1 MTDLERLIN
10 VLKIAFSN
18 INIYKKSDMA
28 EYLGYKNPYFSGIIN
43 GKEKMSD
50 AFLRN
55 ISEKLNINSQWIVTG
70 DGEMFLDKK
79 IIQQNK
85 NGDNIQGHSVT
96 VNKTE
101 TEYFIELLKKKD
113 EQIDR
118 LLTIIEKMQG

>member
-1 MTDLERLIN
+1 
-10 VLKIAFSN
+10 
-18 INIYKKSDMA
+18 
-28 EYLGYKNPYFSGIIN
+28 
-43 GKEKMSD
+43 MSD